1 MKLVILDRDGVV
13 NEALPRHVRTVEEW
27 RPIPGSLDAIARLGR
42 ADYRVVVATRQPGIR
57 RRHLTIEDLNRIHE
71 QMHRRLAEH
80 GGSVDAIF
88 VCLCLPSHDCECFRP
103 HASMLHAIADRL
115 HGSLAGVPYVGG
127 TRDGVEAARA
137 AGARPILVR
146 TGGRK
151 AARRSAAPTPGIEV
165 HAEVHDDLAA
175 AVDALLAEH

>member
-13 NEALPRHVRTVEEW
+13 NEALPHHVRTVEEW

-42 ADYRVVVATRQPGIR
+42 ADYRVVVATRQPGVR

-80 GGSVDAIF
+80 GGAIDAIF

-127 TRDGVEAARA
+127 TRDVLDAARA

-146 TGGRK
+146 TGVRK
-151 AARRSAAPTPGIEV
+151 AVRRGGTPTPEAEV
-165 HAEVHDDLAA
+165 RAEVHDDLAA
-175 AVDALLAEH
+175 AVDALLAAH